1 MRLEALV
8 EGIFINL
15 AKIYDAHG
23 NALTIGT
30 LLEKMK
36 KISVSLSG
44 HQTSITL
51 ESEFFDA
58 LQKLSIRQ
66 NRSVASIINE
76 IDSARP
82 ANRNLSSA
90 VRVWVLQQT
99 ILRFSDNS

>member
-1 MRLEALV
+1 
-8 EGIFINL
+8 
-15 AKIYDAHG
+15 
-23 NALTIGT
+23 
-30 LLEKMK
+30 MK

-76 IDSARP
+76 IDSTRH

-99 ILRFSDNS
+99 ILRFNDN